1 MKIVDLIFTIGFG
14 AITTY
19 IISLAGLFNFWT
31 LYDYS
36 YSDANPNV
44 NLYYLLLIFKANA
57 TGCGTFYTCFLET
70 FRRGW

>member
-36 YSDANPNV
+36 YSDSNPNV
-44 NLYYLLLIFKANA
+44 IFFIYLFILKRQMLQDVEHFIHVS
-57 TGCGTFYTCFLET
+57 
-70 FRRGW
+70 